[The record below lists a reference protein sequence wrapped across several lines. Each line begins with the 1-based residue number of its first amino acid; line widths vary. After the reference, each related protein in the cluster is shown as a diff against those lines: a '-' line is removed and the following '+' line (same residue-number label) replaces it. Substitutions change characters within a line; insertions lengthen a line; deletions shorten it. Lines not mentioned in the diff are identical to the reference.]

1 MTFSSAKKI
10 ADTRVRFGGEIRERL
25 EHHARR
31 LHLDMTNIIREATFR
46 YLKEL
51 DREELIAIEAKQRSE
66 RRGRLPA
73 VPRDFD
79 HPWGAAPGLGFRAKV
94 PETKVPEKI
103 ERSFR
108 RFAEYIEASRDKIER
123 DMRAQTVIDE
133 IKSRVDKPEEVD
145 AACVAFS
152 ELLRERAKSVG
163 KAGAP
168 RVAVP
173 AAIVEGD
180 VD

>member
-1 MTFSSAKKI
+1 MQGLRDS
-10 ADTRVRFGGEIRERL
+10 RVRFGGDIRARL
-25 EHHARR
+25 EHHATR
-31 LHLDMTNIIREATFR
+31 LNVDMTDIIRDATR
-46 YLKEL
+46 LYLEEL
-51 DREELIAIEAKQRSE
+51 DRKELIAIEAKQRSE

-79 HPWGAAPGLGFRAKV
+79 HPWGTAPGLGFRAKV

-108 RFAEYIEASRDKIER
+108 RFAEYIEASQDKIER

-168 RVAVP
+168 KIAVP
-173 AAIVEGD
+173 DDAIIEGD
-180 VD
+180 VE